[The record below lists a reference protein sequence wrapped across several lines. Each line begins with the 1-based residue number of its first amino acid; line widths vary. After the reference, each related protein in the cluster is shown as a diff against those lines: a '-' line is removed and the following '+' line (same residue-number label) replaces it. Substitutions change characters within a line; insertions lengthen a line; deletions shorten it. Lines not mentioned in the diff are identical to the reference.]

1 MMDQLRALFKKYT
14 DRINDLALR
23 ERGIIFVAIL
33 VVLYGIAANFLFPPL
48 NAEQGRLKKQLT
60 DKRAQIQGFEGQIQA
75 ALAKSAEDPD
85 AGNRAKRTQMEAQ
98 LKVLNESL
106 ARVTARLV
114 PPKEMARMVE
124 QILLKNRRLEVVR
137 VESLTPESLQQVG
150 SVPLPQAGAATG
162 GGVDGLTAY
171 RQGMGIELRGNYL
184 DILDYLK
191 ELEALPWKV
200 FWGQISL
207 KVEHYPTSRVTLRI
221 YTLSTQPGWI
231 AI

>member
-1 MMDQLRALFKKYT
+1 MMSQLQALLKKYA
-14 DRINDLALR
+14 DRINGLAPR

-48 NAEQGRLKKQLT
+48 NVEQGRLKKQLI
-60 DKRAQIQGFEGQIQA
+60 DKRTQIQGFEGQIQA
-75 ALAKSAEDPD
+75 ALAKSVVDPD
-85 AGNRAKRTQMEAQ
+85 APNRAQHAQLEAQ
-98 LKVLNESL
+98 LKALDGSL
-106 ARVTARLV
+106 AKVTARLV

-124 QILLKNRRLEVVR
+124 QILLKNRRLEIVR
-137 VESLTPESLQQVG
+137 IESLAPESLQQAGSAASPPVG
-150 SVPLPQAGAATG
+150 TATG
-162 GGVDGLTAY
+162 GGASGLMAY

-184 DILDYLK
+184 DILNYLK

-200 FWGQISL
+200 FWGQINL
-207 KVEHYPTSRVTLRI
+207 KVEQYPTSHVTLRI